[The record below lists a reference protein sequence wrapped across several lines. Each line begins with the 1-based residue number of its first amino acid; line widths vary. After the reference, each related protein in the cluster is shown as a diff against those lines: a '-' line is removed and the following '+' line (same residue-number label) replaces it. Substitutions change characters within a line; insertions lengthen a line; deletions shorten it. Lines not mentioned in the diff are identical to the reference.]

1 MSLITYLSRVH
12 FADSVLEDAIEA
24 ELDYQRIARPLVI
37 TDQSLQGRAFER
49 LLDAL
54 PEQVRPNVLDVLPST
69 GREEDLL
76 AAAQLFATG
85 RCDGIIGFG
94 GATAIDLAKIL
105 SLTGADPAAL
115 TRRIKKK
122 KKK

>member
-1 MSLITYLSRVH
+1 M
-12 FADSVLEDAIEA
+12 
-24 ELDYQRIARPLVI
+24 I

-69 GREEDLL
+69 GHREEDLL

-94 GATAIDLAKIL
+94 GATAIDLAKICR
-105 SLTGADPAAL
+105 SPGPIP
-115 TRRIKKK
+115 RP
-122 KKK
+122 